1 MHFQYP
7 RIKKAL
13 CRAIE
18 HDLRNPE
25 ELASFLEYMHLMAI
39 NRSYEAELVEAKKRT
54 RIEKNRHG
62 A

>member
-18 HDLRNPE
+18 HDLRYPG
-25 ELASFLEYMHLMAI
+25 ELSSFLEYMHLMAM
-39 NRSYEAELVEAKKRT
+39 NRSYETQLVEDKKRT
-54 RIEKNRHG
+54 RIEKNKYG
-62 A
+62 T

>member
-7 RIKKAL
+7 RIKTAL

-18 HDLRNPE
+18 HELRQPG

-39 NRSYEAELVEAKKRT
+39 NRSYEVALVEQKKQA